1 MKKIL
6 FVAMQMSTHTV
17 RWIRQLSDAGYDIH
31 LFPVNHIPAHPD
43 LRGVTIHQ
51 PFPVVKPRQA
61 IKQGVK
67 NVVKRLLGRAVAP
80 APAGACR
87 EAHAYRL
94 PVLTRMLPYLNAKR
108 KLLGES
114 DQTAPVIYGPR
125 VLARVIRQLQPD
137 LIHSLEFQHCGY
149 LVLAAR
155 DIIGPA
161 AFPKWLA
168 TNWGSDIYYYRQ
180 LEDHRRHLSRLLRS
194 VDYYSCECERDVAM
208 ARELGLTAPVMP
220 VMPNTGGFN
229 VEVAARVRF
238 AHQPSKRKLIMV
250 KGYQHFAGRAM
261 VALEAIERCAEQL
274 KGYQVIVYSASPEIH
289 GRVDELREWLKIDIR
304 MLHHVSHEYMLR
316 MFSRARVYL
325 GVSASDAISTSL
337 LESMAMGTF
346 PIQTNTSC
354 CTEWIQHGV
363 TGFEIPQ
370 DNPHVIA
377 ECLKIALQND
387 QLVDDA
393 ATLNWTTVV
402 QRLDEN
408 LLREKAKGY
417 YRAILDPAPA
427 APAAVA
433 QPAEAASSASAAVA
447 EPEVLNAIS

>member
-17 RWIRQLSDAGYDIH
+17 RWINQLSDAGYDIH
-31 LFPVNHIPAHPD
+31 LFPVNHLPAHPD

-51 PFPVVKPRQA
+51 PFPIARPRHA
-61 IKQGVK
+61 LKQWAK
-67 NVVKRLLGRAVAP
+67 NVVLRLMGRHP
-80 APAGACR
+80 ATPPVVPCPVG
-87 EAHAYRL
+87 HVYGV
-94 PVLTRMLPYLNAKR
+94 PVLTRWMPYLNAR
-108 KLLGES
+108 RMRLGES

-125 VLARVIRQLQPD
+125 VLGALIRKLRPD

-155 DIIGPA
+155 DLLGA
-161 AFPKWLA
+161 DGFPKWLA

-180 LEDHRRHLSRLLRS
+180 LEGHRQQISRLLRS
-194 VDYYSCECERDVAM
+194 VDYYSCECERDVGM

-238 AHQPSKRKLIMV
+238 THQPSKRKLIMV

-261 VALEAIERCAEQL
+261 VALEAIERCADLL
-274 KGYQVIVYSASPEIH
+274 KGYQVIVYTASPEIH

-304 MLHHVSHEYMLR
+304 LLHHVPHDYMLR
-316 MFSRARVYL
+316 MFSRARIYL

-337 LESMAMGTF
+337 LEAMAMGAF

-354 CTEWIQHGV
+354 CNEWIQQGV
-363 TGFEIPQ
+363 TGMEIPQ

-377 ECLKIALQND
+377 DCLRQALQND
-387 QLVDDA
+387 ALVDDA

-402 QRLDEN
+402 QRLDERI
-408 LLREKAKGY
+408 LREKAKAY
-417 YRAILDPAPA
+417 YATILQGLP
-427 APAAVA
+427 A
-433 QPAEAASSASAAVA
+433 QPALEGQAGTTDDSTGIAALSVMS
-447 EPEVLNAIS
+447 